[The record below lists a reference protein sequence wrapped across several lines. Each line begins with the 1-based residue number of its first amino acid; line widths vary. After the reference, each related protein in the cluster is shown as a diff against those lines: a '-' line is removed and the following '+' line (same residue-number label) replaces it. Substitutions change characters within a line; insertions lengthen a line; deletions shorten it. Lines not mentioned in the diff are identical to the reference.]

1 MYDNACKYLAETF
14 PAEFVRWL
22 LSLETENINIIKTEL
37 IPEPIRADALI
48 LLQIAE
54 KILHI
59 EFQTLPQSNKPVPFR
74 MLKYWVTLY
83 DKYECEIEQVVI
95 FLKRTTAGA
104 AYTDF
109 FAASNTRHRYRVI
122 RLWEQDPAPL
132 LGNPALLPLA
142 TLAQTN
148 SPESLLQ
155 QVAQNIASIE
165 DTNERANI
173 LVCADI
179 LAGLRFEAGL
189 IRQFFT
195 EEMME
200 ESVTYQAILEK
211 GVQRGVQQGIQ
222 QGLQRGLEEGRQ
234 REVSLV
240 TRQLTRRLGELEPAL
255 QERLRGLSLTEL
267 EDLGEALLDFQQMSD
282 LTGYLNRIG
291 G

>member
-1 MYDNACKYLAETF
+1 M
-14 PAEFVRWL
+14 RWL

-48 LLQIAE
+48 LLQLAE

-95 FLKRTTAGA
+95 FLKRSGAGA

-109 FAASNTRHRYRVI
+109 FEASNTRHRYRVI

-142 TLAQTN
+142 TLAQTD

-211 GVQRGVQQGIQ
+211 GVQRGVQQG
-222 QGLQRGLEEGRQ
+222 LQRGLEEGRQ

-240 TRQLTRRLGELEPAL
+240 TRLLTRRLGELEPAL
-255 QERLRGLSLTEL
+255 QERLRGLSLTQL
-267 EDLGEALLDFQQMSD
+267 EDLGEALLDFQQMSE
-282 LTGYLNRIG
+282 LTDYLNRIG